1 MKLNFRQAGEGKPL
15 IILHGLF
22 GSGDNWVTVTK
33 PLAEHYHVYVLDQR
47 NHGRSPHSPVHSYL
61 SMADDLLEFISDNK
75 IENPYI
81 LGHSMGGKTA
91 MQLALN
97 HSDKLEK
104 LVVVDISPRYYK
116 PHHQDV
122 ISGLSAVDLENIKS
136 REEAE
141 TAMLPYLAELGVRQ
155 FLLKNLYRSESGGFA
170 WRMNLD
176 AIVGQIENI
185 GMENKGVP
193 FTKPTLFLRG
203 ENSNYI
209 QEKDHE
215 IIKNLFPNSN
225 IQTIAGAG
233 HWVQAEKP
241 REFVE
246 AVVTFLNS

>member
-185 GMENKGVP
+185 GMENKGGP

-215 IIKNLFPNSN
+215 IIKKLFPNSN

>member
-1 MKLNFRQAGEGKPL
+1 MKLNFRQSGEGNPL

-33 PLAEHYHVYVLDQR
+33 QLAEHFSVFVLDQR
-47 NHGRSPHSPVHSYL
+47 NHGRSPHSPVHTYL

-75 IENPYI
+75 LENSFI

-97 HSDKLEK
+97 HPDALEK
-104 LVVVDISPRYYK
+104 LIVVDISPRYYK

-122 ISGLSAVDLENIKS
+122 IAGLSAVELEILKS
-136 REEAE
+136 REQAEAF
-141 TAMLPYLAELGVRQ
+141 MVPYLAEPGVRQ

-170 WRMNLD
+170 WRMNLKD
-176 AIVGQIENI
+176 ILDQIENI
-185 GMENKGVP
+185 GIENKGVP
-193 FTKPTLFLRG
+193 FKKPTLFLR

-209 QEKDHE
+209 KEEDNN
-215 IIKNLFPNSN
+215 IIKVLFPNSSV
-225 IQTIAGAG
+225 QTIGGAG

-246 AVVTFLNS
+246 AVVDFLNN